1 MIDLFFVTSP
11 NVYKISIA
19 LEEMALSHRLFP
31 VDLSKGEHHDPARI
45 GGGVTG
51 KVPVIVDHEPAD
63 GGAPLTIVESG
74 AILHYLADKAGRFGG
89 GDSARGRLEVQQW
102 LFWQMGGIGPIG
114 GQLWHF
120 RTFAPRI
127 APDFDNSYALQRYER
142 MFDALWQ
149 VMDRRLEGRDYLC
162 GDYSIADMACF
173 PWVAY
178 LEPAAGIAAYPNVLG
193 WRDRIA
199 ARPAVRAAYAR
210 GAALDTGYE
219 RADNGAS
226 LFPWEGL
233 MANVITV

>member
-19 LEEMALSHRLFP
+19 LEEMALAHRLIP

-45 GGGVTG
+45 GGAVTG
-51 KVPVIVDHEPAD
+51 KVPVIVDHAPAD
-63 GGAPLTIVESG
+63 GGAPRTVFESG
-74 AILHYLADKAGRFGG
+74 AILTYLADKSRQFIGSDEAT
-89 GDSARGRLEVQQW
+89 RLEVLQW
-102 LFWQMGGIGPIG
+102 LYWQVGGIGPIG

-120 RTFAPRI
+120 RVFAPRI

-142 MFDALWQ
+142 MFGALWQ
-149 VMDRRLEGRDYLC
+149 VMDRRLAEQPFLA

-173 PWVAY
+173 PWIAY
-178 LEPAAGIAAYPNVLG
+178 LEPPEGIAAYPNIMR
-193 WRDRIA
+193 WRDAIA
-199 ARPAVRAAYAR
+199 ERPAVRAAYGK

-219 RADNGAS
+219 RSENGVS

-233 MANVITV
+233 IENVITV